1 MCIGAAL
8 VFSACAVSTT
18 VETNALPIFENDVPV
33 LSLATDLPA
42 TEQLPEEVQIPATP
56 QPDECLLCH
65 LDKQRLIDTADPEV
79 EVVSESEGEG

>member
-1 MCIGAAL
+1 MWIGVAL
-8 VFSACAVSTT
+8 VFSACAVSAS
-18 VETNALPIFENDVPV
+18 VETNALPNFENEVPA
-33 LSLATDLPA
+33 LALVTALPV
-42 TEQLPEEVQIPATP
+42 TEQLPEAVQIPETP